1 MSGDRANLR
10 VQETGTEADVP
21 SPIPCPWT
29 HLQTAES
36 YQNARADARTAV
48 DLRSVRWRIDT
59 PTHPAVAHAPA
70 AIPFDLEE
78 TQPAALA
85 RLLAEHDLKPN
96 MAVELVEQAAERRR
110 DIPTE
115 DALAWA
121 YYRAGRLDEAAAAA
135 TRALRTGTR
144 DRRVLYHAAAIQ
156 HALRDE
162 LSVAD

>member
-1 MSGDRANLR
+1 MSRPQFR
-10 VQETGTEADVP
+10 VPGHICRTLNPTK
-21 SPIPCPWT
+21 
-29 HLQTAES
+29 
-36 YQNARADARTAV
+36 NARADARTTV
-48 DLRSVRWRIDT
+48 GLRSVRWRIDT

>member
-1 MSGDRANLR
+1 
-10 VQETGTEADVP
+10 
-21 SPIPCPWT
+21 
-29 HLQTAES
+29 
-36 YQNARADARTAV
+36 
-48 DLRSVRWRIDT
+48 
-59 PTHPAVAHAPA
+59 
-70 AIPFDLEE
+70 
-78 TQPAALA
+78 
-85 RLLAEHDLKPN
+85 

-135 TRALRTGTR
+135 TRALRTVTR

-156 HALRDE
+156 HALRDD